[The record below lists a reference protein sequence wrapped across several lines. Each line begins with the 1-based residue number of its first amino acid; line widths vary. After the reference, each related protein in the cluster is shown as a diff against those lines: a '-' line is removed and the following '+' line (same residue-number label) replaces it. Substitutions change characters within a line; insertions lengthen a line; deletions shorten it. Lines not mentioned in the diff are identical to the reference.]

1 MAAFFHCDLCHMNRR
16 GPEAAPGICKY
27 CADTLDRR
35 RTFPSTV
42 CDRIRSKDAAG
53 FTLTPVEFAIAR
65 VMMQPFK
72 IQPAKLNRPEPSDR
86 ELDARALQ
94 MLKQDGIR

>member
-1 MAAFFHCDLCHMNRR
+1 MATFFHCDLCHMNRR
-16 GPEAAPGICKY
+16 GPETAPGICKN

-53 FTLTPVEFAIAR
+53 LTLTPVEFAIAR
-65 VMMQPFK
+65 VMMQPFE
-72 IQPAKLNRPEPSDR
+72 IQPAKSEPSDR

-94 MLKQDGIR
+94 MLEKDGIR